1 MLNTNHWANLLQP
14 EKEIDKAA
22 EPPQKIP
29 ATQKIPV
36 TQIIIEHME
45 SVYPKWVT
53 TDEFLALPFPEGV
66 TRLKILHQLTRLK
79 KAERVEVR
87 LVSVG
92 PLGPRVSYKE
102 YRLKKQ
108 DAQ

>member
-14 EKEIDKAA
+14 GKEISKAV
-22 EPPQKIP
+22 KLSK
-29 ATQKIPV
+29 KIPV
-36 TQIIIEHME
+36 TQKIIEQME
-45 SVYPKWVT
+45 SVYPRWVT
-53 TDEFLALPFPEGV
+53 TDELLALPFPEGV
-66 TRLKILHQLTRLK
+66 TRLKILHQLTHLK

>member
-1 MLNTNHWANLLQP
+1 MLNTNHWATLLQP
-14 EKEIDKAA
+14 GKEIDLVA

-29 ATQKIPV
+29 V
-36 TQIIIEHME
+36 TKIIIEHME
-45 SVYPKWVT
+45 SVYPRWVT
-53 TDEFLALPFPEGV
+53 TDELLALPFPEGV

-92 PLGPRVSYKE
+92 PLNPGASLKE
-102 YRLKKQ
+102 YRLIKQ
-108 DAQ
+108 DDQ